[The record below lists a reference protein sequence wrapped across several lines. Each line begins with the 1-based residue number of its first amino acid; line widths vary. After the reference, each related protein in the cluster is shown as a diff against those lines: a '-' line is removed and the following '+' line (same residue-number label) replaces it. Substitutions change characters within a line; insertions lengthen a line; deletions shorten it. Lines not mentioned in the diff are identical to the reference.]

1 MCIRDRYGHMGA
13 LKVMK
18 ALEEHTYIKN
28 INRRV
33 RECIRQCHICQL
45 AKCNNEKTEGIMQ
58 PITSTGKL
66 ERVFSVSYTHLDVY
80 KRQHHITPTL
90 RTLTYNTN

>member
-1 MCIRDRYGHMGA
+1 MCIRDRPKALEKELILEYHSRYGHMGA

-45 AKCNNEKTEGIMQ
+45 AKCNYEKTEGIMQ
-58 PITSTGKL
+58 PIHQL
-66 ERVFSVSYTHLDVY
+66 V
-80 KRQHHITPTL
+80 
-90 RTLTYNTN
+90 N

>member
-1 MCIRDRYGHMGA
+1 MGA

-45 AKCNNEKTEGIMQ
+45 PKCNNEKTEGIMQ

-66 ERVFSVSYTHLDVY
+66 ERVFLDVCGPVSYTHLDVY
-80 KRQHHITPTL
+80 KRQIETDPVNQTTGL
-90 RTLTYNTN
+90 RRSALI